1 MQVPERIYAS
11 ALFDAA
17 GPEDRETVRVQLADF
32 VQAVREVP
40 ELAALIHTPQLDRR
54 AKTDALEAV
63 LGGAHALLRNFLRLL
78 VEKGRIDGIEAMQRE
93 FEALCRR
100 AEGVLDVELTTAYEL
115 SDDER
120 RAIVGQIERA
130 SGRKVDATAS
140 VDPALIGGLVLQAG
154 SLRVDSSVRGRLE
167 RLGREL
173 KQTALTD

>member
-1 MQVPERIYAS
+1 MPIAQRIYAT

-17 GPEDRETVRVQLADF
+17 GPEHRETVRAQLADF
-32 VQAVREVP
+32 VQAMHDVP
-40 ELAALIHTPQLDRR
+40 ELAAVIHNPQLDRR
-54 AKTDALEAV
+54 AKTDALEAI
-63 LGGAHALLRNFLRLL
+63 LGGVHPLLRNFLRLL
-78 VEKGRIDGIEAMQRE
+78 VEKGRIGGIEAMQRE
-93 FEALCRR
+93 YQTLSRR
-100 AEGVLDVELTTAYEL
+100 AEGVLNVELTTAYEL

-154 SLRVDSSVRGRLE
+154 SLRVDSSVRGRLA

-173 KQTALTD
+173 KTTALRD